1 MAATTAK
8 PRRQSL
14 VDGEESDAA
23 SSDTPARPRR
33 QCTIKNNENKETT
46 KKNNVGH
53 KQAKTT
59 SSKQKKEEGQMT
71 RGGVD
76 LALVSKEYALKM
88 AENKELSQRNYKF
101 LGTRF
106 NFGRFCVDS
115 ANNCKCSS
123 TGVLNACL
131 RTNAIKALTEGAV
144 AGEDCKLNTIANL
157 IVTSSQYH
165 SSLI

>member
-1 MAATTAK
+1 MTTTK
-8 PRRQSL
+8 RS
-14 VDGEESDAA
+14 GE
-23 SSDTPARPRR
+23 
-33 QCTIKNNENKETT
+33 KNEN
-46 KKNNVGH
+46 GPMIQ

-59 SSKQKKEEGQMT
+59 TKNSKKKEKEEVQMT

-76 LALVSKEYALKM
+76 LVLVSKEDALKM

-106 NFGRFCVDS
+106 NFGKNCVDS

-123 TGVLNACL
+123 TGIANACL

>member
-1 MAATTAK
+1 MI
-8 PRRQSL
+8 Q
-14 VDGEESDAA
+14 
-23 SSDTPARPRR
+23 
-33 QCTIKNNENKETT
+33 
-46 KKNNVGH
+46 

-59 SSKQKKEEGQMT
+59 TKNSKKKEKEEGQMT

-76 LALVSKEYALKM
+76 LALVSKEDALKM

-106 NFGRFCVDS
+106 NFGKNCVDS

-123 TGVLNACL
+123 TGIANACL

>member
-1 MAATTAK
+1 MTTTK
-8 PRRQSL
+8 RS
-14 VDGEESDAA
+14 GE
-23 SSDTPARPRR
+23 
-33 QCTIKNNENKETT
+33 KNEN
-46 KKNNVGH
+46 GPMIQ

-59 SSKQKKEEGQMT
+59 TKNSKKKEKEEGQMT

-76 LALVSKEYALKM
+76 LALVSKEDALKM

-106 NFGRFCVDS
+106 NFGKNCVDS

-123 TGVLNACL
+123 TGIANACL

>member
-1 MAATTAK
+1 
-8 PRRQSL
+8 
-14 VDGEESDAA
+14 
-23 SSDTPARPRR
+23 
-33 QCTIKNNENKETT
+33 
-46 KKNNVGH
+46 
-53 KQAKTT
+53 
-59 SSKQKKEEGQMT
+59 MT

-76 LALVSKEYALKM
+76 LALVSKEYALRM
-88 AENKELSQRNYKF
+88 AENKELSQRNYQY
-101 LGTRF
+101 LGGVERF

-123 TGVLNACL
+123 TGIANACL

>member
-1 MAATTAK
+1 MTTTK
-8 PRRQSL
+8 RS
-14 VDGEESDAA
+14 GE
-23 SSDTPARPRR
+23 
-33 QCTIKNNENKETT
+33 KNEN
-46 KKNNVGH
+46 GPMIQ

-59 SSKQKKEEGQMT
+59 TKNSKKKEKEEGQMT

-76 LALVSKEYALKM
+76 LALVSKEYALRM
-88 AENKELSQRNYKF
+88 AENKELSQRNYQY
-101 LGTRF
+101 LGGVERF

-123 TGVLNACL
+123 TGIANACL